1 VPTFPRGVDGFATT
15 ENVHRGGYVLRDC
28 ASDPDV
34 VLIGTGSEVQLAVEA
49 AEQLAAEGIAARVVS
64 MPCVEWFAAQSQD
77 YRDSVIPPSVKAR
90 VSVEAGIGLGW
101 REWVGD
107 AGRIVS
113 IEQYGASAAYTTI
126 YENYG
131 ITADAVASAARE
143 SLAQARA

>member
-1 VPTFPRGVDGFATT
+1 
-15 ENVHRGGYVLRDC
+15 
-28 ASDPDV
+28 
-34 VLIGTGSEVQLAVEA
+34 
-49 AEQLAAEGIAARVVS
+49 

-126 YENYG
+126 YEHYG